1 MLVFAVHYL
10 CFLVLF
16 QMDIDLQRILEEF
29 PQSAVHVIMNSNQ
42 RVDEHSPIQLPTCA
56 FCQRVLDSDATSEPE
71 PIDICGDCKF
81 LLLEDIE
88 TPVRDSYHRMTPRG
102 RRTMRSSSES
112 PENLF
117 SQEFTHMINL
127 VRQRQSSIS
136 SHGDRY
142 ADGSNAVDFMQHSS
156 SHTTPNQ
163 SRRWR
168 QVYSDS
174 ENDGLDSFD
183 SMFGESESNFS
194 FGPYRHSY
202 GDSDVVSNRT
212 YGGDSDASLDGHSF
226 LDTDIFILPGEGSDT
241 DTDIDP
247 MRAGIGNWDSSDE
260 EDDHG
265 EFTEAETEQEIGSS
279 EARPQLQNSNVSSAS
294 RRGNSSNWTEQ
305 LSSPEYEGSTP
316 GHIRRNR
323 RFYSITNYAQSEL
336 LSYVGDSGDYLDRQG
351 FEDLLEQIAETTSS
365 RRGAPPAAVSFVKNL
380 PRLVISKEHLK
391 HDSISCA
398 ICKDFLLVGVEVN
411 QLPCLHLYHP
421 TCILPWLSA
430 RNSCPL
436 CRYELPTDDRD
447 YEEVKRSSI
456 NTAAT
461 HALQPW
467 VVGLENPSGL
477 NGVGANSEFE
487 SSQEEDYRNIDSAV
501 ISSNNSGRG
510 GRRRWLFVAAPI
522 VGLVGIALMLWF
534 GNPLCDQRVPGG
546 QLTDGRQ
553 LDARSAESSNQR
565 ENRTRRWW

>member
-1 MLVFAVHYL
+1 
-10 CFLVLF
+10 
-16 QMDIDLQRILEEF
+16 MDIDLQRILEEF
-29 PQSAVHVIMNSNQ
+29 PQPTAHVIMNSDQ

-56 FCQRVLDSDATSEPE
+56 FCQRVLVPDNDATGEPE
-71 PIDICGDCKF
+71 AIDICGDCKF

-88 TPVRDSYHRMTPRG
+88 TPVRDSYHRITPRG
-102 RRTMRSSSES
+102 RRTRHGSSES
-112 PENLF
+112 AENLF

-127 VRQRQSSIS
+127 VRQRQSGIS

-142 ADGSNAVDFMQHSS
+142 ADGSNNADFMQHSS

-194 FGPYRHSY
+194 FGPYRNSY
-202 GDSDVVSNRT
+202 GDSDAVSYRT

-226 LDTDIFILPGEGSDT
+226 LDTDIFVLPGDGSDIDT

-247 MRAGIGNWDSSDE
+247 MRAGVGHWDSSDE
-260 EDDHG
+260 EDDRG
-265 EFTEAETEQEIGSS
+265 EFTEADTEQEVESS
-279 EARPQLQNSNVSSAS
+279 ETRPQLQNFHTSSAPG
-294 RRGNSSNWTEQ
+294 RGNSSNWNEQ
-305 LSSPEYEGSTP
+305 LSSPEYEGLALRQ
-316 GHIRRNR
+316 IRRNR

-336 LSYVGDSGDYLDRQG
+336 LSYIGDSGDYLDRQG
-351 FEDLLEQIAETTSS
+351 FEELLEQIAETTSS
-365 RRGAPPAAVSFVKNL
+365 RRGAPPAAISFVKNL
-380 PRLVISKEHLK
+380 PRMVISKEDLK

-421 TCILPWLSA
+421 SCILPWLSA

-447 YEEVKRSSI
+447 YEEVKRSST
-456 NTAAT
+456 NTAEI
-461 HALQPW
+461 HGLQPQ
-467 VVGLENPSGL
+467 V
-477 NGVGANSEFE
+477 VGANPEFE
-487 SSQEEDYRNIDSAV
+487 TSQGEDQNNIDSAV
-501 ISSNNSGRG
+501 NNGNNSGRG

-534 GNPLCDQRVPGG
+534 GNPLCDQRAPGG
-546 QLTDGRQ
+546 RFADRRQ
-553 LDARSAESSNQR
+553 LDARIADSPNQR
-565 ENRTRRWW
+565 ENRSRRWW